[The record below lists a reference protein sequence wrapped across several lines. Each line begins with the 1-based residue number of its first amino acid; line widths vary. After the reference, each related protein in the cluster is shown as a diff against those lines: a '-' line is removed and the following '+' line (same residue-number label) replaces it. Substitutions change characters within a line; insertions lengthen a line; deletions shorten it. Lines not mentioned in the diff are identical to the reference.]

1 MLAIGLQCSVLQI
14 FDSGFFH
21 AVSTVDYMPLT
32 SSAGHDLCAELTDSP
47 P

>member
-21 AVSTVDYMPLT
+21 AVSTVTNTRLT
-32 SSAGHDLCAELTDSP
+32 SSAGHDLCVELTDSSP
-47 P
+47 